1 MDCCSREINTKQSLD
16 TPLTV
21 SLRLVSCSR
30 LVVHV
35 TWQSKM
41 QSCVALSTVKAE
53 YIALSGAAQEAVWL
67 KQLNQDLTGISEPVV
82 IYEDN
87 QSAIAIAKNPQFHG
101 RVKHIN
107 LKYHFIREQV
117 NNNNIELKYCQT
129 SEMIAD
135 MLTKGLGRIKFEKLR
150 AMAGIVPLK
159 N

>member
-1 MDCCSREINTKQSLD
+1 MLFGVV

-21 SLRLVSCSR
+21 GLQQFQIGSAAI
-30 LVVHV
+30 
-35 TWQSKM
+35 TWQSKK
-41 QSCVALSTVKAE
+41 QLCDGLSTAEAEYVALSE
-53 YIALSGAAQEAVWL
+53 AAQEAVWL

-107 LKYHFIREQV
+107 LKYRFIREQV
-117 NNNNIELKYCQT
+117 NIELKYCQT
-129 SEMIAD
+129 SEMIAKK
-135 MLTKGLGRIKFEKLR
+135 LIKGLGRINYEKLR
-150 AMAGIVPLK
+150 AMAGIVSLI